1 MPLLGLAFII
11 AYAGGAWKFWSGFHR
26 TNYQQGRLYLTALW
40 PLLLMAN
47 RSYRQNFN
55 KALKG

>member
-1 MPLLGLAFII
+1 MPLLGLLLLL
-11 AYAGGAWKFWSGFHR
+11 AYGGGAWKFWSGFHR
-26 TNYQQGRLYLTALW
+26 TNYSQGRLYLTALW
-40 PLLLMAN
+40 PVLLAAN